1 MVRQGREFRKP
12 AQNPQKEDCGILSMK
27 LSLVAKYTLLLFAGV
42 VLGVRAQAVYAH
54 EGPDAGQSSATV
66 SVPCGDIS
74 QGRVSATATEYKNQG
89 SAAATADQGA
99 VQMTTDTYQL
109 LYRLDEVSI
118 DRSYLS
124 NKDNIAKIV
133 DHLQRSERI
142 DSIAIYAYAS
152 PEGVYEHNLML
163 ARRRA
168 EAAKRFI
175 LSNLPDDKKQNPPHI
190 ILHPVAENWA
200 GLRLAVEQNYHR
212 ADREKVLAI
221 IDDPTISDDTREWR
235 LKNRLSPESW
245 NYIRRNLL
253 PELRLATWVCVWQ
266 ALPEQPE
273 PEQPLERQDVAITPA
288 QAPVITLPQPPVT
301 LHDTVV
307 TKFPK
312 TVFALKTNLLYDAVT
327 ALNLSLEV
335 PLVYGLSLNT
345 DFAFPWWNAGPY
357 GNKYAMQV
365 LSAGAQLR
373 WWFAPQ
379 PKYWNDTKVRN
390 GFFRQRDAL
399 TGHFAAL
406 GASAGKFDIQ
416 WGRNFGCYQCYF
428 KEISISYGYSFPVSK
443 HLNMEFELSMGYMG
457 IDFQHYIPTD
467 NWEVL
472 LKDNNKA
479 GTLHYWGP
487 TRLQVSL
494 VYPILVKR
502 RK

>member
-1 MVRQGREFRKP
+1 
-12 AQNPQKEDCGILSMK
+12 MK
-27 LSLVAKYTLLLFAGV
+27 LSFVAKYTLLLFASV
-42 VLGVRAQAVYAH
+42 ILGARTQAVYAH
-54 EGPDAGQSSATV
+54 EGPDAGQGSAAAAAA
-66 SVPCGDIS
+66 D
-74 QGRVSATATEYKNQG
+74 QSAA
-89 SAAATADQGA
+89 AAATADQGA

-109 LYRLDEVSI
+109 LYRLDEVRI

-266 ALPEQPE
+266 ALPE
-273 PEQPLERQDVAITPA
+273 PEQPLERHDVAITPA

-301 LHDTVV
+301 LHETVV
-307 TKFPK
+307 AKFPK

-345 DFAFPWWNAGPY
+345 DFTFPWWTAGPY
-357 GNKYAMQV
+357 GNKYALQM
-365 LSAGAQLR
+365 LNAQGELR
-373 WWFAPQ
+373 WWFAPGERVLQ
-379 PKYWNDTKVRN
+379 
-390 GFFRQRDAL
+390 
-399 TGHFAAL
+399 GHFLAL
-406 GASAGKFDIQ
+406 QGSGGKFDLQ
-416 WGRNFGCYQCYF
+416 WGRDLGCYQCYDWGAGL
-428 KEISISYGYSFPVSK
+428 SYGYAMSLGE
-443 HLNMEFELSMGYMG
+443 HWNLEFSLTVGYMA
-457 IDFQHYIPTD
+457 IDYQHYVPSPDWSILIRD
-467 NWEVL
+467 NAKV
-472 LKDNNKA
+472 
-479 GTLHYWGP
+479 GTLHYFGP
-487 TRLQVSL
+487 TSLKVSL
-494 VYPILVKR
+494 VYPFHITTG

>member
-1 MVRQGREFRKP
+1 
-12 AQNPQKEDCGILSMK
+12 MK
-27 LSLVAKYTLLLFAGV
+27 LSFVAKYTLLLFASV
-42 VLGVRAQAVYAH
+42 ILGARTQAVYAH
-54 EGPDAGQSSATV
+54 EGPDAGQGSAAAAAA
-66 SVPCGDIS
+66 D
-74 QGRVSATATEYKNQG
+74 QSAA
-89 SAAATADQGA
+89 AAATADQGA

-109 LYRLDEVSI
+109 LYRLDEVRI

-288 QAPVITLPQPPVT
+288 HAPVITLPQPPVT

-345 DFAFPWWNAGPY
+345 DFTFPWWTAGPY
-357 GNKYAMQV
+357 GNKYALQM
-365 LSAGAQLR
+365 LNAQGELR
-373 WWFAPQ
+373 WWFAPGERVLQ
-379 PKYWNDTKVRN
+379 
-390 GFFRQRDAL
+390 
-399 TGHFAAL
+399 GHFLAL
-406 GASAGKFDIQ
+406 QGSGGKFDLQ
-416 WGRNFGCYQCYF
+416 WGRDLGCYQCYDWGAGL
-428 KEISISYGYSFPVSK
+428 SYGYAMSLGE
-443 HLNMEFELSMGYMG
+443 HWNLEFSLTVGYMA
-457 IDFQHYIPTD
+457 IDYQHYVPSPDWSILIRD
-467 NWEVL
+467 NAKV
-472 LKDNNKA
+472 
-479 GTLHYWGP
+479 GTLHYFGP
-487 TRLQVSL
+487 TSLKVSL
-494 VYPILVKR
+494 VYPFHITTG

>member
-1 MVRQGREFRKP
+1 
-12 AQNPQKEDCGILSMK
+12 MK
-27 LSLVAKYTLLLFAGV
+27 RSFVAYFFLLFFVCVAFGARTIDMYAREDLDLPQNAATQQNIAPIVDLADDSQVIAAADDV
-42 VLGVRAQAVYAH
+42 VIDSQNRTAN
-54 EGPDAGQSSATV
+54 STV
-66 SVPCGDIS
+66 VTDS
-74 QGRVSATATEYKNQG
+74 QGGASAKAN
-89 SAAATADQGA
+89 SADSLG
-99 VQMTTDTYQL
+99 QMTTDTYQL

-168 EAAKRFI
+168 EAAKSFI
-175 LSNLPDDKKQNPPHI
+175 LSNLPDDKKQTPPHI

-266 ALPEQPE
+266 ALPE

-312 TVFALKTNLLYDAVT
+312 TVFAMKTNLLYDAVT
-327 ALNLSLEV
+327 ALNFEFELPIGDNFSLAAEDVFPWWTAGPNGKKYAFQMWEMGLEPRWWFKKTDSRDRLSGHYLGLYGMASYYDFQWDKAACYQGEYFSV
-335 PLVYGLSLNT
+335 GLSYG
-345 DFAFPWWNAGPY
+345 FAFPIARRLNLELGLSVGYLRSAYRHYQPDPDYEHLYRDYYNAGIF
-357 GNKYAMQV
+357 
-365 LSAGAQLR
+365 S
-373 WWFAPQ
+373 
-379 PKYWNDTKVRN
+379 
-390 GFFRQRDAL
+390 
-399 TGHFAAL
+399 
-406 GASAGKFDIQ
+406 
-416 WGRNFGCYQCYF
+416 YF
-428 KEISISYGYSFPVSK
+428 
-443 HLNMEFELSMGYMG
+443 
-457 IDFQHYIPTD
+457 
-467 NWEVL
+467 
-472 LKDNNKA
+472 
-479 GTLHYWGP
+479 GP
-487 TRLQVSL
+487 TKLKVSL
-494 VYPILVKR
+494 VVPIVKTR
-502 RK
+502 TVKMAR

>member
-1 MVRQGREFRKP
+1 
-12 AQNPQKEDCGILSMK
+12 MK

-54 EGPDAGQSSATV
+54 EGPDAGQGSATV

-89 SAAATADQGA
+89 SAAAAADQGA

-175 LSNLPDDKKQNPPHI
+175 LSNLPDDKKQTPPHI

-266 ALPEQPE
+266 ALPEPEPE

-327 ALNLSLEV
+327 ALNFELELPIGDNFSIAAEDVFPWWTAGPNGKKYAFEMWEMGLEPRWWFKKTDSRDRLSGHCRGLYGMASYYDFQWDKAACYQGEYFSV
-335 PLVYGLSLNT
+335 GLSYG
-345 DFAFPWWNAGPY
+345 FAFPIARRLNLELGLSVGYLRSAYRHYQPDPDYEHLYRDYYNAGIF
-357 GNKYAMQV
+357 
-365 LSAGAQLR
+365 S
-373 WWFAPQ
+373 
-379 PKYWNDTKVRN
+379 
-390 GFFRQRDAL
+390 
-399 TGHFAAL
+399 
-406 GASAGKFDIQ
+406 
-416 WGRNFGCYQCYF
+416 YF
-428 KEISISYGYSFPVSK
+428 
-443 HLNMEFELSMGYMG
+443 
-457 IDFQHYIPTD
+457 
-467 NWEVL
+467 
-472 LKDNNKA
+472 
-479 GTLHYWGP
+479 GP
-487 TRLQVSL
+487 TKLKVSL
-494 VYPILVKR
+494 VVPIVKTR
-502 RK
+502 TVKMAR